1 MSHEW
6 GGGGCVKRE
15 DVELSDCVSR
25 VGGGGCVKREDV
37 ELSDCVSRVGGLCE
51 ERGC

>member
-1 MSHEW
+1 M
-6 GGGGCVKRE
+6 KRE

-25 VGGGGCVKREDV
+25 VGGCVKREDV